1 MRDGFAELIC
11 RRNLGPCGSAVNV
24 HGVFLANS
32 SIAMATE
39 ELIDRV
45 GRLAL
50 GFFETAGAL
59 AVFAGRAVIEAFR
72 PPYECAEILR
82 HLYQFGFRSAP
93 LIVTSGFAIGVVLSM
108 HTRASLERFGAEAM
122 IPAGLAIA
130 LVRETGPLTAG
141 LLVSGRVGAGIGAEV
156 GAMRV
161 TEQIDALE
169 ASAVDAFKYLVVT
182 RVIACMIAM
191 PLLTTMMNFAGVM
204 GGYASEAIQSGM
216 PWQLYFERSFM
227 YIGFSDLI
235 PATLKTIVF
244 GFLIAIVGGY
254 LGFTTRGGTEGVGN
268 ASTRSVVLASI
279 LIILSNV
286 ILVRIILF
294 FYPQGSA

>member
-1 MRDGFAELIC
+1 MPR
-11 RRNLGPCGSAVNV
+11 
-24 HGVFLANS
+24 
-32 SIAMATE
+32 E
-39 ELIDRV
+39 ELVVDRL
-45 GRLAL
+45 GRSVLS
-50 GFFETAGAL
+50 FFQTVGAL
-59 AVFAGRAVIEAFR
+59 ALFAGRALIDAFR
-72 PPYECAEILR
+72 PPYELAEIVR
-82 HLYQFGFRSAP
+82 HLYQFGLRSTP
-93 LIVTSGFAIGVVLSM
+93 LILTSGFAIGVVLSM

-130 LVRETGPLTAG
+130 LIRETGPLTAG
-141 LLVSGRVGAGIGAEV
+141 LLISGRVGAGIGAEI

-169 ASAVDAFKYLVVT
+169 ANAVDSFKYLVVT

-191 PLLTTMMNFAGVM
+191 PLLTTMMNCAGVV
-204 GGYASEAIQSGM
+204 GGYVAEAMQSGM
-216 PWQLYFERSFM
+216 PWQLYFDRSFT

-244 GFLIAIVGGY
+244 GFVIAIVGGY
-254 LGFTTRGGTEGVGN
+254 LGFTAGGGTEGVGD

-286 ILVRIILF
+286 ILVRIIFF
-294 FYPQGSA
+294 FYPQGQT